1 MAKQSLP
8 SASRTPKSAPLPSR
22 DSPEKANRPR
32 MRRLID
38 KDEMEDLVQAAFLA
52 EKSPVEFTDKFC
64 EQHGYTGAAKA
75 RVHEQVEHLYGIRLA
90 QRKEKQGK

>member
-1 MAKQSLP
+1 MSKNPLP
-8 SASRTPKSAPLPSR
+8 SATRVPKSAQLPSR
-22 DSPEKANRPR
+22 DSPAKAARPR

-52 EKSPVEFTDKFC
+52 EKAPVEFIDAFC
-64 EQHGYTGAAKA
+64 QQHGYTGSARA

-90 QRKEKQGK
+90 QRKEKEGK